1 MSQSSEYLFVYGT
14 LLRQS
19 QSPVSSMLSKNSSF
33 VEKGTVRGR
42 LFDIGEYPGIVV
54 NEDSKKEVMGEV
66 FKLKNPTSLLKKLD
80 SYEGKEYKRIK
91 THVYLD
97 NGEHLSAWIYNF
109 TQPTDDYIRI
119 KSGDYMSYLGL
130 ILSLKVFHAG
140 RTTWNFKYNLT

>member
-19 QSPVSSMLSKNSSF
+19 QSPMSSMLLSNSKF
-33 VEKGTVRGR
+33 IDKGTVRGR

-54 NEDSKKEVMGEV
+54 DEDSTKEVMGEL
-66 FKLKNPTSLLKKLD
+66 FKLSNPSSILKKLD
-80 SYEGKEYKRIK
+80 SYEGAEYKRIK
-91 THVYLD
+91 ADVYLE
-97 NGEHLSAWIYNF
+97 NGDHVSAWVYNF

-130 ILSLKVFHAG
+130 VFS
-140 RTTWNFKYNLT
+140 